1 MLKRTANVSMVH
13 QAGLAGMESK
23 IRDAFG
29 IKADQYHDTVVY
41 HALIQAGVHSIRRID
56 GTTPVL
62 PGLVVNERITA
73 CVGSEYYN
81 LLRTIQEM
89 LEKHAVNGKQSAE
102 QNKLFTLS
110 LFLTDLIYSL
120 QTDAAMVTVLPLPKV
135 ENYYGRISP
144 HILSA
149 IGNLLPRVTPTEVLT
164 PIPQLS
170 VKASEVEVFEELIES
185 QIFSAYSNAHGGL
198 ESIRESDVA
207 ILDDVSVKAKS
218 VWQRFSNTVD
228 LKKLT
233 LALMPITKTLAD
245 KVLTDLPGTVAGLL
259 ADVLTKAAQQE
270 KRIVIYDYGRSHQ
283 DLLMAHY
290 EKLWRLQM
298 ESGEE
303 AIKATC

>member
-1 MLKRTANVSMVH
+1 
-13 QAGLAGMESK
+13 
-23 IRDAFG
+23 
-29 IKADQYHDTVVY
+29 
-41 HALIQAGVHSIRRID
+41 
-56 GTTPVL
+56 
-62 PGLVVNERITA
+62 
-73 CVGSEYYN
+73 
-81 LLRTIQEM
+81 M
-89 LEKHAVNGKQSAE
+89 LEKHAVNRKQSAE
-102 QNKLFTLS
+102 QNKLFTLT

-120 QTDAAMVTVLPLPKV
+120 QTDAAMLTVLPLPKV
-135 ENYYGRISP
+135 ENYYGQVSP

-149 IGNLLPRVTPTEVLT
+149 LGNLLPHVTPAEVLT

-185 QIFSAYSNAHGGL
+185 QIFSAYSSAHGGL

-207 ILDDVSVKAKS
+207 ILDEVSVKAKS

-233 LALMPITKTLAD
+233 LTLMPITKTLAD
-245 KVLTDLPGTVAGLL
+245 KVLTGLPGTVAGLL
-259 ADVLTKAAQQE
+259 ADVLTKAALQE

-303 AIKATC
+303 

>member
-13 QAGLAGMESK
+13 RSGLAGMESQIK
-23 IRDAFG
+23 DTFG
-29 IKADQYHDTVVY
+29 IKADQYHDSVVY
-41 HALIQAGVHSIRRID
+41 HALIQAGVHSIRCID
-56 GTTPVL
+56 GVTPVSTVS
-62 PGLVVNERITA
+62 VVNERVIA
-73 CVGSEYYN
+73 CAGTEYVD
-81 LLRTIQEM
+81 LLRTIQDM
-89 LEKHAVNGKQSAE
+89 LEKHVVNGQKSAE
-102 QNKLFTLS
+102 QNRLFTLS

-120 QTDAAMVTVLPLPKV
+120 HTDAAMVAVLPLPKV

-149 IGNLLPRVTPTEVLT
+149 IGNLLPSITPTEVLT

-207 ILDDVSVKAKS
+207 ILEDVSVKAKS

-233 LALMPITKTLAD
+233 LTLMPITKTLAD
-245 KVLTDLPGTVAGLL
+245 KVLTGLPGTVAGLL
-259 ADVLTKAAQQE
+259 ADLLTKAAQQE
-270 KRIVIYDYGRSHQ
+270 KRIVIYDYGRSHR
-283 DLLMAHY
+283 DLLMTHY
-290 EKLWRLQM
+290 EQLWRLQN
-298 ESGEE
+298 ERG
-303 AIKATC
+303 K